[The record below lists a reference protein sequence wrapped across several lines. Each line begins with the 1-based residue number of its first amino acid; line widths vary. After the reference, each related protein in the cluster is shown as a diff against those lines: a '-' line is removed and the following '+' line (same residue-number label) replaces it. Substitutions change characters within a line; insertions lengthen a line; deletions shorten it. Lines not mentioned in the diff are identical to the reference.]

1 MRNTMTEAPT
11 HDANCLQ
18 AVGTGK
24 RAYCLWQSN
33 YSIDQHGNLEYNL
46 WVLTWME
53 YFVQGNFQYSVQLLL
68 GIIPPEMS

>member
-1 MRNTMTEAPT
+1 MRNTITEAPT
-11 HDANCLQ
+11 HDANGLQ

-24 RAYCLWQSN
+24 RVYCLWQSN

-68 GIIPPEMS
+68 GIIPSEMS